1 MLKIESFDKIVLRK
15 LFTLGIIIIEA
26 YRVFTG
32 TLLIVFVSGV
42 CDNKRC
48 QPSDNFMK
56 GDTLYRCCFG
66 INILTFFSFLFLY
79 SVEIRRENRLN
90 TYLNVNNHIPTD
102 SETVGKT
109 IEKLTDERKDKIFK
123 LNRQYQY
130 CGYIVIFLFIINT
143 IFSAYIIA
151 SQFFDN
157 STPLIF
163 LTSTLFIST
172 KLYDIYKTVNTDKN
186 VFYSAYIK
194 QKAQYNDVN
203 VNKSNQLVEIG
214 RSEQPLVIITK

>member
-15 LFTLGIIIIEA
+15 LFTFGIIIIEA

-79 SVEIRRENRLN
+79 TVEIRRENRLN

-102 SETVGKT
+102 SVTVGKT

-130 CGYIVIFLFIINT
+130 CGYIVIFLFIVNT

-186 VFYSAYIK
+186 IFYSAYIK

-203 VNKSNQLVEIG
+203 VNKCNQLVNI
-214 RSEQPLVIITK
+214 PLSHQQITIINK